1 MSKATPD
8 RQALLMQVLKAEW
21 EMFQTVNAVS
31 RASCQD
37 DPDSFAVMRGAQF
50 ATWSEATLESYL
62 SDLTQAAGQGKNLM
76 TLKYARMD
84 GHVPR
89 LNPSPL
95 VERIVEVQTRWQ
107 QELAGRFP
115 LVLGRG
121 RGVTDGQT
129 SSGTSFARYLAG
141 ELETYSERTLALL
154 WQDME
159 AHLKA
164 NTNMAE
170 QVYAAMVR
178 ALGYEDLADAEK
190 SLASR

>member
-1 MSKATPD
+1 MSPTDPNRK
-8 RQALLMQVLKAEW
+8 ALLEQVLKAEW

-50 ATWSEATLESYL
+50 ASWSDGTLESYL
-62 SDLTQAAGQGKNLM
+62 SDLAQAAGQGKNLM

-84 GHVPR
+84 GLVPR
-89 LNPSPL
+89 LNASPL
-95 VERIVEVQTRWQ
+95 VEKIVEVQTRWQ

-121 RGVTDGQT
+121 RGVTDEQGKG
-129 SSGTSFARYLAG
+129 GTSFARYLAG
-141 ELETYSERTLALL
+141 ELETYSERTLSLL

-170 QVYAAMVR
+170 QVYTAMVR
-178 ALGYEDLADAEK
+178 ALGYEDLSDAERALG
-190 SLASR
+190 SA

>member
-1 MSKATPD
+1 MSKAAPH
-8 RQALLMQVLKAEW
+8 RQALLEQVLKAEW

-50 ATWSEATLESYL
+50 AAWSDATLESYL
-62 SDLTQAAGQGKNLM
+62 LDLNQAVGQGKNLM

-84 GHVPR
+84 GLVPR
-89 LNPSPL
+89 LNSSPL

-107 QELAGRFP
+107 QELSKEFP

-121 RGVTDGQT
+121 RGVTDEQAN
-129 SSGTSFARYLAG
+129 SGTSFARYLAG

-164 NTNMAE
+164 NTNGAR
-170 QVYAAMVR
+170 QVYTAMVK
-178 ALGYEDLADAEK
+178 ALGYEDLADAER